1 MIYHMQLAE
10 LSRQIAHAARE
21 LQGQLETWHRSTQT
35 TPSTRSTESIES
47 TLSRIENRLSRL
59 QADTGTLVER
69 VPPNL
74 SSLLT
79 ELKEI
84 VLQRLDSLKRQSTES
99 THSIESTQSASN
111 IQSGKEWTKDI
122 FQKLTYQEQKLFRA
136 CFQSG
141 LVTYPELAQRLGIAP
156 TSAKNLVNRLFAHPD
171 KRRLF
176 KKELLHGIARIGVAE
191 PVERKIL
198 KGENKSADKKSQH
211 KLTVDT

>member
-1 MIYHMQLAE
+1 MQLAE
-10 LSRQIAHAARE
+10 LSCQIAHAARE

-122 FQKLTYQEQKLFRA
+122 FQKLTYQE
-136 CFQSG
+136 
-141 LVTYPELAQRLGIAP
+141 LAERLGIAP

-211 KLTVDT
+211 KLTVDY

>member
-1 MIYHMQLAE
+1 MIYRMQLAE

-35 TPSTRSTESIES
+35 TP
-47 TLSRIENRLSRL
+47 
-59 QADTGTLVER
+59 
-69 VPPNL
+69 
-74 SSLLT
+74 
-79 ELKEI
+79 
-84 VLQRLDSLKRQSTES
+84 S

-122 FQKLTYQEQKLFRA
+122 FQKLTYQEQKLFKA
-136 CFQSG
+136 CFSSG
-141 LVTYPELAQRLGIAP
+141 LVTYQELAERLGIAP

-211 KLTVDT
+211 KLTVDY